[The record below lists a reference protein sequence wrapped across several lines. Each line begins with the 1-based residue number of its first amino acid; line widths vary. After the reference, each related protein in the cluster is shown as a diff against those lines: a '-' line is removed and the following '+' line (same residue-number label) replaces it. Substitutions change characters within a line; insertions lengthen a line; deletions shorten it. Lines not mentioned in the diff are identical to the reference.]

1 MKETRPEIKNE
12 YHTPSPGEDAEL
24 CLFGGWVTFQSR
36 QETGKKKGM
45 LQRGEQMG
53 KENRPTC
60 VLTPKSQS
68 LTCPLVFTSILEGF
82 TSKKGGEKST

>member
-1 MKETRPEIKNE
+1 MNTALP
-12 YHTPSPGEDAEL
+12 AEEKMRS
-24 CLFGGWVTFQSR
+24 CLSGGWATFQSR
-36 QETGKKKGM
+36 EEIGNKKGM

-53 KENRPTC
+53 RENRPTW

-82 TSKKGGEKST
+82 TSRKRGEKST